1 VSLISPFRSER
12 EMARGLLASDEFI
25 EIHGATP
32 LAECERRDPKGLDHR
47 ARAGELPNFTGIDQ
61 HYETPGT
68 PEISL
73 DTSVTS
79 AEAARERIVGYLQGI
94 SG

>member
-32 LAECERRDPKGLDHR
+32 LAECERRDPKGLDHCSRRR
-47 ARAGELPNFTGIDQ
+47 AAELHRHRPA
-61 HYETPGT
+61 
-68 PEISL
+68 L
-73 DTSVTS
+73 
-79 AEAARERIVGYLQGI
+79 
-94 SG
+94 

>member
-1 VSLISPFRSER
+1 VAPPRLPNVNAAIRR
-12 EMARGLLASDEFI
+12 ASI
-25 EIHGATP
+25 T
-32 LAECERRDPKGLDHR
+32 

-61 HYETPGT
+61 PYET